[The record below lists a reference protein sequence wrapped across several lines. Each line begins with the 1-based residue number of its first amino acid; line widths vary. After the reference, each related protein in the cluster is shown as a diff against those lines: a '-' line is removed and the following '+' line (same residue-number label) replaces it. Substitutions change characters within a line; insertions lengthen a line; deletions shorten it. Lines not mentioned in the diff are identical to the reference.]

1 VNQKQEEIMLRKMLM
16 AFVMTVFSSTTFG
29 DDATSGKFAVEGFFA
44 GTANFLD
51 AGNGNLTVT
60 YDGVMGVKAI
70 DGTTFGDMS
79 SWHCAG
85 SLTAFSGKF
94 DNEIGICKIQFAD
107 GDTAFMTYVGSGALG
122 KPASGTGHFI
132 GGTGKYEN
140 ISGEL
145 TFNRQSLNSAK
156 DGYVQAYNTNS
167 GTYSLN

>member
-1 VNQKQEEIMLRKMLM
+1 MLRKMLM

-29 DDATSGKFAVEGFFA
+29 DDASSGKFAVEGFFA

-60 YDGVMGVKAI
+60 YDGVMGVRAI

-85 SLTAFSGKF
+85 SLTAFGGKF

-132 GGTGKYEN
+132 GGTGKYEK

-145 TFNRQSLNSAK
+145 TFNRQSLESAK
-156 DGYVQAYNTNS
+156 DGYVQAHNTNS